1 MNIWFMFL
9 LFIALMIMGMPIAF
23 SLGVSSMVYLYT
35 NGMSLSLIAQKMT
48 VSLDSFV
55 FIALPLFILCG
66 ELMNTG
72 GLTRRL
78 VNFAKVLVGRFR
90 GGLAHVNVVVSMLF
104 GGVNGLATAD
114 TVAIGSV
121 MIPAME
127 EEGYTTEFSTAIT
140 VASSTIGAIIPPS
153 ILMIIFGSVTN
164 VSIGK
169 LFLGGLIPGIILGLS
184 QMLYVFFLG
193 RSKRHAAEVPNGVIL
208 DKTTVWKYFREGLPT
223 VLLPLVIIGGISSGI
238 VTATESAA
246 LAVVIAV
253 ILGLSSKEL
262 KLKDLPKIFWRS
274 AKNVGSV
281 MIILSASTI
290 FAYIL
295 IQEKIPQ
302 TVVNML
308 LGITGNRYLILLIL
322 NVFMLFVGTFMDPTP
337 ACTILAPILLPILT
351 SLGMDPVHV
360 GVFMCFNLIMGLITP
375 PVGSCIYLA
384 SGISKLSVEIIS
396 KAMIPFF
403 IINSTI
409 LMLVTYVPAF
419 VTLLPGLIG

>member
-1 MNIWFMFL
+1 MNIWIMFL
-9 LFIALMIMGMPIAF
+9 LFIVFMIVGMPIAF
-23 SLGVSSMVYLYT
+23 SLGVSSLLYLMT
-35 NGMSLSLIAQKMT
+35 NGMSLTLVAQKMT

-55 FIALPLFILCG
+55 FVALPLFILCG

-78 VNFAKVLVGRFR
+78 VNFSKVLVGRLK

-127 EEGYTTEFSTAIT
+127 EEGYTTDFSTAIT

-153 ILMIIFGSVTN
+153 ILMIIYGSVTN

-169 LFLGGLIPGIILGLS
+169 LFMGGLIPGVLLGLA
-184 QMLYVFFLG
+184 QMGYVAYLG
-193 RSKRHAAEVPNGVIL
+193 RSKKHSHEIPKGEVL
-208 DKTTVWKYFREGLPT
+208 DRATMWKYFKEGLPT

-246 LAVVIAV
+246 LAVVIAIV
-253 ILGLSSKEL
+253 LGLASKEL
-262 KLKDLPKIFWRS
+262 RLRDLPKIFWRS

-295 IQEKIPQ
+295 TQERVPQ
-302 TVVNML
+302 MVVGML
-308 LGITGNRYLILLIL
+308 LNITDNRYVILLIL
-322 NVFMLFVGTFMDPTP
+322 NLFMLFVGTFMDSTP

-360 GVFMCFNLIMGLITP
+360 GVFMCFNLVMGLTTP
-375 PVGSCIYLA
+375 PVGSCLYLA
-384 SGISKLSVEIIS
+384 SGISKLSVERIS

-403 IINSTI
+403 IINTAV
-409 LMLVTYVPAF
+409 LLLVTYVPAS
-419 VTLLPGLIG
+419 VTFLPGLLG

>member
-1 MNIWFMFL
+1 MNIWIMFL
-9 LFIALMIMGMPIAF
+9 LFIIFMIVGMPIAF
-23 SLGVSSMVYLYT
+23 SLGVSSLLYLMT
-35 NGMSLSLIAQKMT
+35 NGMSLTLVAQKMT

-55 FIALPLFILCG
+55 FVALPLFILCG

-78 VNFAKVLVGRFR
+78 VNFSKVLVGRLK

-127 EEGYTTEFSTAIT
+127 EEGYTTDFSTAIT

-153 ILMIIFGSVTN
+153 ILMIIYGSVTN

-169 LFLGGLIPGIILGLS
+169 LFMGGLIPGVALGLA
-184 QMLYVFFLG
+184 QMGYVAYLG
-193 RSKRHAAEVPNGVIL
+193 RSKKHSHEIPKGEVL
-208 DKTTVWKYFREGLPT
+208 DNATMWKYFKEGLPT
-223 VLLPLVIIGGISSGI
+223 VLLPLIIIGGISSGI

-246 LAVVIAV
+246 LAVVIAI
-253 ILGLSSKEL
+253 ILGLASKEL
-262 KLKDLPKIFWRS
+262 KLRDLPEIFWRS

-295 IQEKIPQ
+295 TQERVPQ
-302 TVVNML
+302 MVVGIL
-308 LGITGNRYLILLIL
+308 LNITDNKYLILLIL
-322 NVFMLFVGTFMDPTP
+322 NLFMLFVGTFMDSTP

-351 SLGMDPVHV
+351 SLGMDPVHI
-360 GVFMCFNLIMGLITP
+360 GVFMCFNLVMGLTTP
-375 PVGSCIYLA
+375 PVGSCLYLA
-384 SGISKLSVEIIS
+384 SGISKLSVERIS

-403 IINSTI
+403 IINTAV
-409 LMLVTYVPAF
+409 LLLVTYVPAS
-419 VTLLPGLIG
+419 VTFLPGLIG

>member
-1 MNIWFMFL
+1 MSIIIMFI
-9 LFIALMIMGMPIAF
+9 LFIGFMALGLPIAF
-23 SLGVSSMVYLYT
+23 SLGVSSLAYLLF
-35 NGMSLSLIAQKMT
+35 NGMPLTLVAQKMT

-78 VNFAKVLVGRFR
+78 VNFSKVRVGRFK
-90 GGLAHVNVVVSMLF
+90 GGLAYVNVVVSMLF

-121 MIPAME
+121 LIPAMKQ
-127 EEGYTTEFSTAIT
+127 EGYKADFSTAIT

-169 LFLGGLIPGIILGLS
+169 LFMGGLIPGILLGFGQMAYVLYLS
-184 QMLYVFFLG
+184 
-193 RSKRHAAEVPNGVIL
+193 RSPKYKDYIPQGEKL
-208 DKTTVWKYFREGLPT
+208 DRETMWRYFKEGLPT

-246 LAVVIAV
+246 LAVVIAI
-253 ILGLSSKEL
+253 ILGLVSKEL
-262 KLKDLPKIFWRS
+262 KLSDIPKIFWKS

-281 MIILSASTI
+281 MIILAASTI

-295 IQEKIPQ
+295 TQERVPQ
-302 TVVNML
+302 MVVSML
-308 LGITGNRYLILLIL
+308 LGISENRVVILLIL
-322 NVFMLFVGTFMDPTP
+322 NVFMLFVGTFMDSTP

-351 SLGMDPVHV
+351 ELGMDPVHI

-375 PVGSCIYLA
+375 PVGSCLYLA
-384 SGISKLSVEIIS
+384 SGISGLSVEKIS
-396 KAMIPFF
+396 KAMIPFYF
-403 IINSTI
+403 VNFGI
-409 LMLVTYVPAF
+409 LMIVTYIPAT
-419 VTLLPGLIG
+419 VTFIPSLLG

>member
-1 MNIWFMFL
+1 MNIWIMFL
-9 LFIALMIMGMPIAF
+9 LFIIFMIVGMPIAF
-23 SLGVSSMVYLYT
+23 SLGVSSLLYLMT
-35 NGMSLSLIAQKMT
+35 NGMSLTLVAQKMT

-55 FIALPLFILCG
+55 FVALPLFILCG

-78 VNFAKVLVGRFR
+78 VNFSKVLVGRLK

-127 EEGYTTEFSTAIT
+127 EEGYTTDFSTAIT

-153 ILMIIFGSVTN
+153 ILMIIYGSVTN

-169 LFLGGLIPGIILGLS
+169 LFMGGLIPGVALGLA
-184 QMLYVFFLG
+184 QMGYVSYLG
-193 RSKRHAAEVPNGVIL
+193 RSKKHSHEIPKGEVL
-208 DKTTVWKYFREGLPT
+208 DRATMWKYFKEGLPT

-246 LAVVIAV
+246 LAVVIAIV
-253 ILGLSSKEL
+253 LGLVSKEL
-262 KLKDLPKIFWRS
+262 RLRDLPKIFWRS

-295 IQEKIPQ
+295 TQERVPQ
-302 TVVNML
+302 MVVGML
-308 LGITGNRYLILLIL
+308 LNITDNRYVILLIL
-322 NVFMLFVGTFMDPTP
+322 NLFMLFVGTFMDSTP

-360 GVFMCFNLIMGLITP
+360 GVFMCFNLVMGLTTP
-375 PVGSCIYLA
+375 PVGSCLYLA
-384 SGISKLSVEIIS
+384 SGISKLSVERIS

-403 IINSTI
+403 IINTAV
-409 LMLVTYVPAF
+409 LLLVTYVPAS
-419 VTLLPGLIG
+419 VTFLPGLLG

>member
-1 MNIWFMFL
+1 MNIWIMFL
-9 LFIALMIMGMPIAF
+9 LFIIFMIVGMPIAF
-23 SLGVSSMVYLYT
+23 SLGVSSLLYLMT
-35 NGMSLSLIAQKMT
+35 NGMSLTLVAQKMT

-55 FIALPLFILCG
+55 FVALPLFILCG

-78 VNFAKVLVGRFR
+78 VNFSKVLVGRLK

-127 EEGYTTEFSTAIT
+127 EEGYTTDFSTAIT

-153 ILMIIFGSVTN
+153 ILMIIYGSVTN

-169 LFLGGLIPGIILGLS
+169 LFMGGLIPGVALGLA
-184 QMLYVFFLG
+184 QMGYVAYLG
-193 RSKRHAAEVPNGVIL
+193 RSKKHSHEIPKGEVLDHA
-208 DKTTVWKYFREGLPT
+208 TMWKYFKEGLPT
-223 VLLPLVIIGGISSGI
+223 VLLPLIIIGGISSGI

-246 LAVVIAV
+246 LAVVIAIV
-253 ILGLSSKEL
+253 LGLASKEL
-262 KLKDLPKIFWRS
+262 KLRDLPKIFWRS

-295 IQEKIPQ
+295 TQERVPQ
-302 TVVNML
+302 MVVGIL
-308 LGITGNRYLILLIL
+308 LNITDNKYLILLIL
-322 NVFMLFVGTFMDPTP
+322 NLFMLFVGTFMDSTP

-351 SLGMDPVHV
+351 SLGMDPVHI
-360 GVFMCFNLIMGLITP
+360 GVFMCFNLVMGLTTP
-375 PVGSCIYLA
+375 PVGSCLYLA
-384 SGISKLSVEIIS
+384 SGISKLSVERIS

-403 IINSTI
+403 IINTAV
-409 LMLVTYVPAF
+409 LLLVTYVPAS
-419 VTLLPGLIG
+419 VTFLPGLIG

>member
-1 MNIWFMFL
+1 MNIWIMFL
-9 LFIALMIMGMPIAF
+9 LFIVFMIVGMPIAF
-23 SLGVSSMVYLYT
+23 SLGVSSLLYLMT
-35 NGMSLSLIAQKMT
+35 NGMSLTLVAQKMT

-55 FIALPLFILCG
+55 FVALPLFILCG

-78 VNFAKVLVGRFR
+78 VNFSKVLVGRLK

-127 EEGYTTEFSTAIT
+127 EEGYTTDFSTAIT

-153 ILMIIFGSVTN
+153 ILMIIYGSVTN

-169 LFLGGLIPGIILGLS
+169 LFMGGLIPGVLLGLA
-184 QMLYVFFLG
+184 QMGYVAYLG
-193 RSKRHAAEVPNGVIL
+193 RSKKHSHEIPKGEVL
-208 DKTTVWKYFREGLPT
+208 DRATMWKYFKEGLPT

-246 LAVVIAV
+246 LAVVIAIV
-253 ILGLSSKEL
+253 LGLASKEL
-262 KLKDLPKIFWRS
+262 RLRDLPKIFWRS

-295 IQEKIPQ
+295 TQERVPQ
-302 TVVNML
+302 MVVGML
-308 LGITGNRYLILLIL
+308 LNITDNRYIILLIL
-322 NVFMLFVGTFMDPTP
+322 NLFMLFVGTFMDSTP

-351 SLGMDPVHV
+351 SLGMDPVHI
-360 GVFMCFNLIMGLITP
+360 GVFMCFNLVMGLTTP
-375 PVGSCIYLA
+375 PVGSCLYLA
-384 SGISKLSVEIIS
+384 SGISKLSVERIS

-403 IINSTI
+403 IINTAV
-409 LMLVTYVPAF
+409 LLLVTYVPAS
-419 VTLLPGLIG
+419 VTFLPGLLG

>member
-9 LFIALMIMGMPIAF
+9 LFISFMVMGMPIAF
-23 SLGVSSMVYLYT
+23 SLGVSSMFYLYT
-35 NGMSLSLIAQKMT
+35 NGMSLTLIAQKMT

-78 VNFAKVLVGRFR
+78 VNFARVLVGRFR

-121 MIPAME
+121 MIPAMK

-169 LFLGGLIPGIILGLS
+169 LFLGGLFPGVVLGLS

-193 RSKRHAAEVPNGVIL
+193 RSKKHTAEIPDGVIL
-208 DKTTVWKYFREGLPT
+208 DKATAWKYFRDGLPT

-253 ILGLSSKEL
+253 ILGLCSKEL

-295 IQEKIPQ
+295 TQEKIPQ
-302 TVVNML
+302 MVVNML
-308 LGITGNRYLILLIL
+308 LGITGNRYIILLIL

-337 ACTILAPILLPILT
+337 ACTILAPILLPVLT
-351 SLGMDPVHV
+351 NLGMDPVHV

-384 SGISKLSVEIIS
+384 SGISKLSVEKIS
-396 KAMIPFF
+396 MAMIPFF
-403 IINSTI
+403 VINFTI
-409 LMLVTYVPAF
+409 LMLVTYVPGF
-419 VTLLPGLIG
+419 VTLLPSLIG

>member
-1 MNIWFMFL
+1 MNIWIMFL
-9 LFIALMIMGMPIAF
+9 LFIIFMIAGMPIAF
-23 SLGVSSMVYLYT
+23 SLGVSSLLYLMT
-35 NGMSLSLIAQKMT
+35 NGMSLTLVAQKMT

-55 FIALPLFILCG
+55 FVALPLFILCG

-78 VNFAKVLVGRFR
+78 VNFSKVLVGRLK

-127 EEGYTTEFSTAIT
+127 EEGYTTDFSTAIT

-153 ILMIIFGSVTN
+153 ILMIIYGSVTN

-169 LFLGGLIPGIILGLS
+169 LFMGGLIPGVALGLA
-184 QMLYVFFLG
+184 QMGYVAYLG
-193 RSKRHAAEVPNGVIL
+193 RSKKHSHEIPKGEVL
-208 DKTTVWKYFREGLPT
+208 DRATMWKYFKEGLPT

-246 LAVVIAV
+246 LAVVIAIV
-253 ILGLSSKEL
+253 LGLVSKEL
-262 KLKDLPKIFWRS
+262 KLRDLPKIFWRS

-295 IQEKIPQ
+295 TQERVPQ
-302 TVVNML
+302 MVVGVL
-308 LGITGNRYLILLIL
+308 LNITDNKYLILLIL
-322 NVFMLFVGTFMDPTP
+322 NLFMLFVGTFMDSTP

-360 GVFMCFNLIMGLITP
+360 GVFMCFNLVMGLTTP
-375 PVGSCIYLA
+375 PVGSCLYLA
-384 SGISKLSVEIIS
+384 SGISKLSVERIS

-403 IINSTI
+403 IINTAV
-409 LMLVTYVPAF
+409 LLLVTYVPAS
-419 VTLLPGLIG
+419 VTFLPGLIG

>member
-9 LFIALMIMGMPIAF
+9 LFIAFMVMGMPIAF

-35 NGMSLSLIAQKMT
+35 NGMSLSLVAQKMT

-78 VNFAKVLVGRFR
+78 VNFANVLVGRLR

-169 LFLGGLIPGIILGLS
+169 LFLGGLIPGVILGLS

-193 RSKRHAAEVPNGVIL
+193 RSKRHAAEIPNGVIL
-208 DKTTVWKYFREGLPT
+208 DKATVWKYFRDGLPT
-223 VLLPLVIIGGISSGI
+223 ALLPLVIIGGISSGI

-253 ILGLSSKEL
+253 ILGLCSKEL
-262 KLKDLPKIFWRS
+262 KLKDLPGIFWKS

-295 IQEKIPQ
+295 TQEKVPQ

-384 SGISKLSVEIIS
+384 SGISKLSVEKIS

-409 LMLVTYVPAF
+409 LMLVTYVPGF